1 MRDVPAESLSQLGE
15 PLAAISLRHL
25 APDTRRK
32 LAEGTLSVNAY
43 PHDAG
48 GLVYVG
54 APAYAVPAEPDLARV
69 FTLAARARI
78 VWLNFDKEAVVV
90 DGLPLYDDDDE
101 EFRS

>member
-1 MRDVPAESLSQLGE
+1 MRDVPAENLSQLGE

-25 APDTRRK
+25 RPDTLRK

-54 APAYAVPAEPDLARV
+54 SPAYAVPTEPDLAEV
-69 FTLAARARI
+69 FALAARARI
-78 VWLNFDKEAVVV
+78 FWLKFDKDAAIV
-90 DGLPLYDDDDE
+90 DGLPLYGDDDE
-101 EFRS
+101 EFPS